1 MRLDCERSKGL
12 AGCQS
17 GLNLQN
23 TPPRFKQLACV
34 NLKGLDHLGDALPWG
49 FWFDTI
55 RGWCESCP
63 VVALKQC
70 LDEKHDVK
78 ERKHLDAFMMQSVLC
93 CSFLY
98 HLGWFQQAGVLTLLG
113 TLQ

>member
-1 MRLDCERSKGL
+1 MHLDCERGKGL

-34 NLKGLDHLGDALPWG
+34 TLEGLDHLGDALPLD
-49 FWFDTI
+49 FWFDQSW
-55 RGWCESCP
+55 GWCESCP
-63 VVALKQC
+63 VVALKHC

-78 ERKHLDAFMMQSVLC
+78 ERKHRDVFMMQSELY

-98 HLGWFQQAGVLTLLG
+98 PLGWFHR
-113 TLQ
+113 